1 MAFFA
6 FSIILSRVLPCPD
19 NSVPETFAAYF
30 QRRRSMPSTT
40 EYSIP
45 LNSIAI
51 AFVCLREFGYDIP
64 QSPPPYGR
72 GEHRSSVAIC
82 LAKQFHIEP

>member
-1 MAFFA
+1 MRCLSIARAMAFFA
-6 FSIILSRVLPCPD
+6 FSIILSRVLPGPD
-19 NSVPETFAAYF
+19 ISVPETFAAYF

-51 AFVCLREFGYDIP
+51 AFVCLRESGI
-64 QSPPPYGR
+64 R
-72 GEHRSSVAIC
+72 HSSITTTLRAR
-82 LAKQFHIEP
+82 